1 MTIFEKIKIMS
12 EIELANYLAKMN
24 MYAMEN
30 PVEIEHEELSNLIL
44 EQLQSRY
51 QEFYIKG
58 ID

>member
-1 MTIFEKIKIMS
+1 MTIFEKIKTMS

-24 MYAMEN
+24 MYAMTN

-51 QEFYIKG
+51 Q
-58 ID
+58 